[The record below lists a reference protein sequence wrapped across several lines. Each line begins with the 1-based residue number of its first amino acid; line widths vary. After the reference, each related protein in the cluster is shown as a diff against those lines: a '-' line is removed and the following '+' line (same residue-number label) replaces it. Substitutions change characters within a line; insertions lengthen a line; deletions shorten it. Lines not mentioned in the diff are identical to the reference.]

1 MRAFLPLVDGTR
13 DRDALVAAL
22 ASLAPSMR
30 DPRRALD
37 EYLAHF
43 ARLGILEIMTAS
55 TLHAGLKAAYEDIA
69 YVGRPNHHSHPD
81 RLAAVAALF
90 GHTAAD
96 PSRARV
102 LEVGCGDAAN
112 ILPMAARFPDA
123 RFVAC
128 DYSALLMGHARRR
141 AAALGLSNVEL
152 VEGDLREVA
161 PSLGTFD
168 YVIAHGFYS
177 WVPTG
182 RARRVHRD
190 ARRQLAPG
198 GLAFISY
205 NVLPGCFVR
214 RIGWDAMRI
223 ALAGVEAPR
232 DRLAAARREFAD
244 LAAAWSAMPGIPAHL
259 GRDYA
264 GAAER
269 SDSALY
275 HDDLSG
281 MNDPV
286 YFTTFMQH
294 VGRHGL
300 GFVAEAEPG
309 TMSLAAL
316 PERMRTLAAGADAL
330 SREQYLDFAR
340 VRRFRQ
346 SIVAHTADAARARIT
361 PEAVDGIH
369 VSAVTGIVQE
379 RASGAPRSVEGQL
392 VDFLVEAYP
401 ASVPAS
407 EAIAHLAA
415 RSGNVDDARLTLMR
429 GCFLGCGRRALA
441 AAADRHARGPKA
453 ARVVGR
459 AREAAQSMPW
469 VTSLRHEGVQVD
481 EAMGRAILAACDGTR
496 DRRELVAAAG
506 LADVDAA
513 AMVDHYLERFALTG
527 LLEA

>member
-1 MRAFLPLVDGTR
+1 MSAGAV
-13 DRDALVAAL
+13 
-22 ASLAPSMR
+22 
-30 DPRRALD
+30 
-37 EYLAHF
+37 
-43 ARLGILEIMTAS
+43 
-55 TLHAGLKAAYEDIA
+55 HAGLKAAYEDIA

-81 RLAAVAALF
+81 RLAAIATLF
-90 GHTAAD
+90 GHAAAD
-96 PSRARV
+96 PARARV
-102 LEVGCGDAAN
+102 LEVGCGDGAN
-112 ILPMAARFPDA
+112 ILPMAVRFPEA

-128 DYSALLMGHARRR
+128 DYSALLMGQARGS

-161 PSLGTFD
+161 PALGTFD

-177 WVPTG
+177 WVP
-182 RARRVHRD
+182 ADVRD
-190 ARRQLAPG
+190 AFIAMLGRQLAPG

-214 RIGWDAMRI
+214 RIGWDALRI
-223 ALAGVEAPR
+223 ALAGVEAPQE
-232 DRLAAARREFAD
+232 RLAATRRELAD

-281 MNDPV
+281 INEPV
-286 YFTTFMQH
+286 YFTTFVQH

-300 GFVAEAEPG
+300 GFVAEAELG

-316 PERMRTLAAGADAL
+316 PERMRALAAGTDSL

-346 SIVAHTADAARARIT
+346 SIVAHAADAARSRIT

-392 VDFLVEAYP
+392 VDYLVDAYP

-407 EAIAHLAA
+407 AVIAHLAA
-415 RSGNVDDARLTLMR
+415 RSGNVGDARLTLMR
-429 GCFLGCGRRALA
+429 GCFSGAVDVHSQPLPIVARA
-441 AAADRHARGPKA
+441 GPKPRA
-453 ARVVGR
+453 WPVARWQ
-459 AREAAQSMPW
+459 AAQSMPW
-469 VTSLRHEGVQVD
+469 MTSLRHEGVQVD
-481 EAMGRAILAACDGTR
+481 EAPGRAILAACDGTR
-496 DRRELVAAAG
+496 DRGDLATASG
-506 LADVDAA
+506 LADVDAP
-513 AMVDHYLERFALTG
+513 AMVDHYLERFALAG